1 MVKNLAPIVVKFGG
15 TSLRDEDCRAHA
27 LEHIKR
33 YHESGE
39 RVVVVVSAMGRK
51 GEPYATDTLVA
62 LLRDVGHNINPRE
75 LDLVMSVGETL
86 SSAYFSHLLSH
97 NGMPAESFNGR
108 QSGILTDD
116 NAGNAEIMDINPS
129 RIVEALDNGFIA
141 VVAGFQGVN
150 DKGDIRTLGR
160 GGSDTSAV
168 ALASALGAEKV
179 EIFSDVDGIANCDPR
194 QVEGSRYLKSI
205 SVNQMLAMAD
215 EGSRVIHPRA
225 IKASLK
231 TKTPI
236 IAKNNFN
243 ETEGTLIHHDESK
256 KDEVI
261 AIAHRESMVLIEFA
275 LEHKAAS
282 HVNGVVNIDSKRLLL
297 NDDVYLSDKLAQL
310 EEKLGF
316 YKLSRHWATI
326 SVVSNH
332 KVSKKPAELD
342 YAELLDSPDTII
354 RYLLKE
360 TKVRETLKF
369 VHGRYTA

>member
-1 MVKNLAPIVVKFGG
+1 MANNLAPIVMKFGG
-15 TSLRDEDCRAHA
+15 TSLRDEDCRVHA

-39 RVVVVVSAMGRK
+39 RIVVVVSAMGRK

-116 NAGNAEIMDINPS
+116 NAGNAEILDINPS

-194 QVEGSRYLKSI
+194 QVEGSSYLESI

-243 ETEGTLIHHDESK
+243 DSEGTLIHHDESK
-256 KDEVI
+256 KEEVV

-326 SVVSNH
+326 SVVCNN

-360 TKVRETLKF
+360 PKIRETLKF
-369 VHGRYTA
+369 LHGRYTS

>member
-1 MVKNLAPIVVKFGG
+1 MAKNLAPIVMKFGG
-15 TSLRDEDCRAHA
+15 TSLRDEDCRSHA
-27 LEHIKR
+27 LQHIKR
-33 YHESGE
+33 YHEAGE
-39 RVVVVVSAMGRK
+39 RIVVVVSAMGRK

-62 LLRDVGHNINPRE
+62 LLRDVGHNINHRE

-116 NAGNAEIMDINPS
+116 NAGNAEILEINPS

-194 QVEGSRYLKSI
+194 QVEGSSYLESI

-243 ETEGTLIHHDESK
+243 DSEGTLIHHDESK
-256 KDEVI
+256 KEEVV

-282 HVNGVVNIDSKRLLL
+282 HVNGVVNIDSRRLLL

-326 SVVSNH
+326 SVVFNN

-342 YAELLDSPDTII
+342 YAELLDAPDTII

-360 TKVRETLKF
+360 PKVRETLKF
-369 VHGRYTA
+369 LHGRYTS

>member
-1 MVKNLAPIVVKFGG
+1 MAKNLAPIVMKFGG
-15 TSLRDEDCRAHA
+15 TSLRDEDCRSHA
-27 LEHIKR
+27 LQHIKR
-33 YHESGE
+33 YHEAGE
-39 RVVVVVSAMGRK
+39 RIVVVVSAMGRK

-116 NAGNAEIMDINPS
+116 NAGNAEILEINPS

-194 QVEGSRYLKSI
+194 QVEGSSYLESI

-243 ETEGTLIHHDESK
+243 DSEGTLIHHDESK
-256 KDEVI
+256 KEEVV

-282 HVNGVVNIDSKRLLL
+282 HVNGVVNIDSRRLLL

-326 SVVSNH
+326 SVVFNN

-342 YAELLDSPDTII
+342 YAELLDAPDTNI

-360 TKVRETLKF
+360 PKVRETLKF
-369 VHGRYTA
+369 LHGRYTS

>member
-1 MVKNLAPIVVKFGG
+1 MAKNLAPIVMKFGG
-15 TSLRDEDCRAHA
+15 TSLRDEDCRSHA
-27 LEHIKR
+27 LQHIKR
-33 YHESGE
+33 YHEAGE
-39 RVVVVVSAMGRK
+39 RIVVVVSAMGRK

-116 NAGNAEIMDINPS
+116 NAGNAEILDINPS

-194 QVEGSRYLKSI
+194 QVEGSSYLESI

-243 ETEGTLIHHDESK
+243 DSEGTLIHHDESK
-256 KDEVI
+256 KEEVV

-326 SVVSNH
+326 SVVCNN

-360 TKVRETLKF
+360 PKIRETLKF
-369 VHGRYTA
+369 LHGRYTS

>member
-1 MVKNLAPIVVKFGG
+1 MVKNLAPIVMKFGG
-15 TSLRDEDCRAHA
+15 TSLRDEDCRTHV
-27 LEHIKR
+27 LNHIKR
-33 YHESGE
+33 YHESGG
-39 RVVVVVSAMGRK
+39 RIVVVVSAMGRK

-86 SSAYFSHLLSH
+86 SSAYCSHLLSH

-116 NAGNAEIMDINPS
+116 NAGNAEILEIDPS

-194 QVEGSRYLKSI
+194 QVEGSSYLESI

-243 ETEGTLIHHDESK
+243 DNEGTLIHHDDSK
-256 KDEVI
+256 KEEVV
-261 AIAHRESMVLIEFA
+261 AIAHRESMVLVEFA

-369 VHGRYTA
+369 LHGRYAA

>member
-1 MVKNLAPIVVKFGG
+1 MAKNLAPIVMKFGG
-15 TSLRDEDCRAHA
+15 TSLRDEDCRSHA
-27 LEHIKR
+27 LHHIKR
-33 YHESGE
+33 YHEAGE
-39 RVVVVVSAMGRK
+39 RIVVVVSAMGRK

-116 NAGNAEIMDINPS
+116 NAGNAEILEINPS

-194 QVEGSRYLKSI
+194 QVEGSSYLESI

-243 ETEGTLIHHDESK
+243 DSEGTLIHHDELK
-256 KDEVI
+256 KEEVV

-282 HVNGVVNIDSKRLLL
+282 HVNGVVNIDSRRLLL

-326 SVVSNH
+326 SVVFNN

-342 YAELLDSPDTII
+342 YAELLDAPDTII

-360 TKVRETLKF
+360 PKVRETLKF
-369 VHGRYTA
+369 LHGRYTS

>member
-1 MVKNLAPIVVKFGG
+1 MAKNLAPIVMKFGG
-15 TSLRDEDCRAHA
+15 TSLRDEDCRSHA
-27 LEHIKR
+27 LHHIKR
-33 YHESGE
+33 YHEAGE
-39 RVVVVVSAMGRK
+39 RIVVVVSAMGRK

-116 NAGNAEIMDINPS
+116 NAGNAEILEINPS

-150 DKGDIRTLGR
+150 YKGDIRTLGR

-194 QVEGSRYLKSI
+194 QVEGSSYLESI

-243 ETEGTLIHHDESK
+243 DSEGTLIHHDESK
-256 KDEVI
+256 KEEVV

-282 HVNGVVNIDSKRLLL
+282 HVNGVVNIDSRRLLL

-326 SVVSNH
+326 SVVFNN

-342 YAELLDSPDTII
+342 YAELLDAPDTII

-360 TKVRETLKF
+360 PKVRETLKF
-369 VHGRYTA
+369 LHGRYTS